1 MYGDSTVL
9 TPNLSRLAAQS
20 VKYTGMFSV
29 SGVCAPS
36 RSAIITGMYPSSIG
50 TQHMRTA
57 TGNLNRPDIPNYE
70 AVTPPYVKCFPEYLR
85 GAGYYC
91 TNNDK
96 TDYQVGN
103 PFTVWDESGKNAHWR
118 NRPKD
123 KPFFSVVNFM
133 VTHESQIWARKDQPL
148 RVDPAKVLLPPYYHE
163 SPVIR
168 QDIARYYDN
177 IMVMDSLAGVILK
190 QLEED
195 GLLENTIIF
204 FFSDHGAGLPWYKR
218 EVYDRGLH
226 VPLLIRFPGAKGAGT
241 INHELLSFVDLAP
254 TVLSLAGVPVPPH
267 IQGQAFAGDKQ
278 AKQPRQYIFAARDR
292 MDEHYDLVRAVRDKR
307 FKYIRNYQPEKP
319 YYQDIEFRK
328 QMNLMQEILLAKQ
341 EGKLNKVQSTWFGSK
356 PVEELY
362 DTQADPFE
370 LHNLAQEPSYKKELL
385 RLRIHLNEW
394 MIDINDKG
402 FMPEKEMLELMWPGG
417 QQPVTNK
424 PEMIILDKSRKEQH
438 LQLYCAT
445 PGASIAYKLGENAT
459 WQLYTSPLNVS
470 RKTKIVAKAIRYGY
484 KESGETSFSIENLS
498 YSR

>member
-1 MYGDSTVL
+1 
-9 TPNLSRLAAQS
+9 
-20 VKYTGMFSV
+20 
-29 SGVCAPS
+29 
-36 RSAIITGMYPSSIG
+36 
-50 TQHMRTA
+50 
-57 TGNLNRPDIPNYE
+57 
-70 AVTPPYVKCFPEYLR
+70 
-85 GAGYYC
+85 
-91 TNNDK
+91 
-96 TDYQVGN
+96 
-103 PFTVWDESGKNAHWR
+103 
-118 NRPKD
+118 
-123 KPFFSVVNFM
+123 
-133 VTHESQIWARKDQPL
+133 
-148 RVDPAKVLLPPYYHE
+148 
-163 SPVIR
+163 
-168 QDIARYYDN
+168 
-177 IMVMDSLAGVILK
+177 MVMDSLAGIVLK

-204 FFSDHGAGLPWYKR
+204 FYSDHGAGLPWYKR

-226 VPLLIRFPGAKGAGT
+226 VPLIIRFPGAKGAGT

-292 MDEHYDLVRAVRDKR
+292 MDEHYDMVRAVRDKR

-328 QMNLMQEILLAKQ
+328 QMNLMQDILLAKQ
-341 EGKLNKVQSTWFGSK
+341 EGRLNKVQSTWFGSK

-370 LHNLAQEPSYKKELL
+370 LNNLAQDPSYKKELL
-385 RLRIHLNEW
+385 RLRIQLNDW
-394 MIDINDKG
+394 LIDINDKG
-402 FMPEKEMLELMWPGG
+402 FMPEKDMLELMWPGG
-417 QQPVTNK
+417 QQPVTSK

-459 WQLYTSPLNVS
+459 WQLYTSPIHVS
-470 RKTKIVAKAIRYGY
+470 RKTKLVAKAIRYGY
-484 KESGETSFSIENLS
+484 KESGETAFTVENLS